1 VKESTRVLLALGLAL
16 ALGLTVAA
24 SGSPALLRAAD
35 FIAPVGTLWVNAI
48 RMTVVPLVVSLL
60 VTGVASAADVKS
72 IGRLGGRTLLVFLG
86 MLAALA
92 VIAVPATLAVFGLL
106 GARGAGAPA
115 LPPGAEDAARLLAS
129 DPKQTFAGWLVSLV
143 PTNPVAA
150 ASGGAMLPV
159 ILFTL
164 LFALAA
170 ARVAPARRET
180 IVGFFRALSEVMLTL
195 VRWVILA
202 APAGIFA
209 LMLPLAAHA
218 GSGLAGAIGFYILA
232 YSLLS
237 LGGILLAYPMVALF
251 GGVPVGQFARAALPP
266 QLIAFTSSSSVASLP
281 ALVESAEQRLG
292 LSKRISGFVLPLAVT
307 TFHFAGP
314 VTWTVGAVFVGW
326 FYGVPLGA
334 REISIVAL
342 ASVFLTSAAPGIPR
356 GGFIMLAPLFT
367 EIGLPVEGIGILIAL
382 DAIPDTVATALNVTG
397 DLAAA
402 VIVARFEPAESTPAP
417 AHLL

>member
-1 VKESTRVLLALGLAL
+1 VKESTRVLLALGTSV
-16 ALGLTVAA
+16 ALGLVVAA

-48 RMTVVPLVVSLL
+48 RMTVMPLVVSLL
-60 VTGVASAADVKS
+60 ITGVASATDVRA
-72 IGRLGGRTLLVFLG
+72 IGKLGGRTLLVFLG
-86 MLAALA
+86 MLASLALVA
-92 VIAVPATLAVFGLL
+92 IPVTKAVFSLL
-106 GARGAGAPA
+106 GQHGAGPPPLPA
-115 LPPGAEDAARLLAS
+115 GATEAAQLLAA
-129 DPKQTFAGWLVSLV
+129 DPKQTFAAWLVSLV
-143 PTNPVAA
+143 PTNPFAA

-164 LFALAA
+164 LFALAVARA
-170 ARVAPARRET
+170 APSTRQT
-180 IVGFFRALSEVMLTL
+180 IVGFFRAVSEVMLTM

-209 LMLPLAAHA
+209 LMLPLTAHA
-218 GSGLAGAIGFYILA
+218 GADITGAIGFYIVA

-237 LGGILLAYPMVALF
+237 IGGILLAYPMVAIF
-251 GGVPVGQFARAALPP
+251 GGVPMRRFAQAALEP

-281 ALVESAEQRLG
+281 ALVESAEKRLG

-326 FYGVPLGA
+326 FYGIPLGA

-342 ASVFLTSAAPGIPR
+342 ASVFLTSAAPGVPR
-356 GGFIMLAPLFT
+356 GGFIMLAPLFS
-367 EIGLPVEGIGILIAL
+367 EIGLPIEGIGILIAL
-382 DAIPDTVATALNVTG
+382 DAIPDTFATALNVTG

-402 VIVARFEPAESTPAP
+402 TIVARFDPVRESGGNA
-417 AHLL
+417 